1 MLPKQSVSAGAMSKV
16 LLMGVVLKLAG
27 ATAAMPGRNVSFLH
41 NRMVFMRLH
50 LRLTPFTFI
59 FCVFQTSQLRSML
72 FHVLCMQELRVQ
84 FVLAPSAL
92 QKVAD
97 GQQDR
102 NIARPT
108 RAAQFHKTF

>member
-1 MLPKQSVSAGAMSKV
+1 
-16 LLMGVVLKLAG
+16 
-27 ATAAMPGRNVSFLH
+27 
-41 NRMVFMRLH
+41 
-50 LRLTPFTFI
+50 
-59 FCVFQTSQLRSML
+59 ML